1 MTDEKFFDEL
11 SSMINKAFDGAFG
24 RKPEDSTLPNITKRL
39 NDHFEVIGTETGT
52 TRPVHTRKKDPKKVL
67 TKASKSDIIE
77 PSKGTK
83 LYESIEDYTAKT
95 GKRFRMTKR
104 QKELKMTREE
114 AFKLTHGEC

>member
-1 MTDEKFFDEL
+1 MPNTKVMDKNPSNIGETNTRDL
-11 SSMINKAFDGAFG
+11 SDFVVKEEN
-24 RKPEDSTLPNITKRL
+24 
-39 NDHFEVIGTETGT
+39 
-52 TRPVHTRKKDPKKVL
+52 
-67 TKASKSDIIE
+67 SDTI
-77 PSKGTK
+77 PA

>member
-11 SSMINKAFDGAFG
+11 SNMINCAIDGAFG
-24 RKPEDSTLPNITKRL
+24 RKTGNRTMPNTKVMDT
-39 NDHFEVIGTETGT
+39 NPSNIGETN
-52 TRPVHTRKKDPKKVL
+52 TRDL
-67 TKASKSDIIE
+67 SDFVVKEGNSDTI
-77 PSKGTK
+77 PA

-104 QKELKMTREE
+104 QKDLKMTREE

>member
-11 SSMINKAFDGAFG
+11 SNMINCAIDGAFG
-24 RKPEDSTLPNITKRL
+24 RKTGNRTMPNTKVMDT
-39 NDHFEVIGTETGT
+39 NPSNIGETN
-52 TRPVHTRKKDPKKVL
+52 TRDL
-67 TKASKSDIIE
+67 SDFVVKEGNSDTI
-77 PSKGTK
+77 PA

>member
-11 SSMINKAFDGAFG
+11 SSMINNAFDGAFG
-24 RKPEDSTLPNITKRL
+24 RKTGNRTMPNTKILLTSERLTKLMEKNPSNIGETNTQDLSDFVVKEDS
-39 NDHFEVIGTETGT
+39 
-52 TRPVHTRKKDPKKVL
+52 
-67 TKASKSDIIE
+67 SDTI
-77 PSKGTK
+77 PA

>member
-11 SSMINKAFDGAFG
+11 SNMINCAIDGAFG
-24 RKPEDSTLPNITKRL
+24 RKTGNRTMPNTKVMDTNPSNIGETNTRDLSDFVLKEDS
-39 NDHFEVIGTETGT
+39 
-52 TRPVHTRKKDPKKVL
+52 
-67 TKASKSDIIE
+67 SDTI
-77 PSKGTK
+77 PA

>member
-11 SSMINKAFDGAFG
+11 SNMINCAIDGAFG
-24 RKPEDSTLPNITKRL
+24 RKTGNRTMPNTKVMDTTPS
-39 NDHFEVIGTETGT
+39 NIGETN
-52 TRPVHTRKKDPKKVL
+52 TRDL
-67 TKASKSDIIE
+67 SDFVVKEGNSDTI
-77 PSKGTK
+77 PA

-104 QKELKMTREE
+104 QKDLKMTREE

>member
-11 SSMINKAFDGAFG
+11 SNMINCAIDGAFG
-24 RKPEDSTLPNITKRL
+24 RKTGNRTMPNTKVMDT
-39 NDHFEVIGTETGT
+39 NPSNIGETN
-52 TRPVHTRKKDPKKVL
+52 TRDL
-67 TKASKSDIIE
+67 SDFVVKEENSDTI
-77 PSKGTK
+77 PALYPA

-104 QKELKMTREE
+104 QKDLKMTREE

>member
-24 RKPEDSTLPNITKRL
+24 RKTGNRTMPNIKVMDKNPSNIGETNTRDLSDFVVKEDS
-39 NDHFEVIGTETGT
+39 
-52 TRPVHTRKKDPKKVL
+52 
-67 TKASKSDIIE
+67 SDTI
-77 PSKGTK
+77 PA

>member
-11 SSMINKAFDGAFG
+11 SNMINCAIDGAFG
-24 RKPEDSTLPNITKRL
+24 RKTGNRTMPNTKVMDT
-39 NDHFEVIGTETGT
+39 NPSNIGETN
-52 TRPVHTRKKDPKKVL
+52 TRDL
-67 TKASKSDIIE
+67 SDFVVKEENSDTI
-77 PSKGTK
+77 PA

-104 QKELKMTREE
+104 QKDLKMTREE

>member
-11 SSMINKAFDGAFG
+11 SHMINCAIDGAFG
-24 RKPEDSTLPNITKRL
+24 RKISTPKM
-39 NDHFEVIGTETGT
+39 
-52 TRPVHTRKKDPKKVL
+52 PQPAPKKEQ
-67 TKASKSDIIE
+67 SDII
-77 PSKGTK
+77 PA

>member
-11 SSMINKAFDGAFG
+11 SNMINCAIDGAFG
-24 RKPEDSTLPNITKRL
+24 RKTGNRTMPNTKVMDK
-39 NDHFEVIGTETGT
+39 NPSNIGETD
-52 TRPVHTRKKDPKKVL
+52 TRDL
-67 TKASKSDIIE
+67 SDFVVKEENSDTI
-77 PSKGTK
+77 PA

-104 QKELKMTREE
+104 QKDLKMTREE

>member
-11 SSMINKAFDGAFG
+11 SNMINCAIDGAFG
-24 RKPEDSTLPNITKRL
+24 RKTGNRTMPNTKVMDT
-39 NDHFEVIGTETGT
+39 NPSNIGETN
-52 TRPVHTRKKDPKKVL
+52 TRDL
-67 TKASKSDIIE
+67 SDFVVKEENSDTI
-77 PSKGTK
+77 PA

>member
-11 SSMINKAFDGAFG
+11 SNMINCAIDGAFG
-24 RKPEDSTLPNITKRL
+24 RKTGNRTMPNTKVMDK
-39 NDHFEVIGTETGT
+39 NPSNIGETD
-52 TRPVHTRKKDPKKVL
+52 TRDL
-67 TKASKSDIIE
+67 SDFVVKEENSDTI
-77 PSKGTK
+77 PA